1 MGCLP
6 GIVHKGLKYR
16 FGHKD
21 KSSIAFFLGDAMYNK
36 DNMKGAKTELNQ
48 FLAMADDMKGLPPQ
62 SGIAAGNY
70 DLGYIY
76 LKEENYVESLKY
88 FEKAIAGFKNVRSSE
103 DPFVGSRL
111 LPDATLRAGDS
122 HLKKNNYAKAK
133 EYYDIAIDK
142 KYPNFVYA
150 LFQNAVISGLQGN
163 TNAKLSGLKNIAD
176 KYSDSDYADDALLEM
191 GNTYEALNRPQE
203 GLSALK
209 RLVNEQ
215 EKNQIS
221 STKRC

>member
-111 LPDATLRAGDS
+111 LPDATLRREI
-122 HLKKNNYAKAK
+122 HILKRIITPK
-133 EYYDIAIDK
+133 
-142 KYPNFVYA
+142 
-150 LFQNAVISGLQGN
+150 Q
-163 TNAKLSGLKNIAD
+163 KNIMT
-176 KYSDSDYADDALLEM
+176 LQL
-191 GNTYEALNRPQE
+191 T
-203 GLSALK
+203 
-209 RLVNEQ
+209 
-215 EKNQIS
+215 KNIPTLYMHCFKMQSFQDFRAI
-221 STKRC
+221 RMQNYPA

>member
-1 MGCLP
+1 
-6 GIVHKGLKYR
+6 
-16 FGHKD
+16 
-21 KSSIAFFLGDAMYNK
+21 MYNK
-36 DNMKGAKTELNQ
+36 DNMKGAKSELNQ

-88 FEKAIAGFKNVRSSE
+88 FEKAIAGFKNVRSTE

-133 EYYDIAIDK
+133 EYYEKAEVSCREINNPEYLANTLNNLSSIYNKIGDNK
-142 KYPNFVYA
+142 KGDTPA
-150 LFQNAVISGLQGN
+150 
-163 TNAKLSGLKNIAD
+163 
-176 KYSDSDYADDALLEM
+176 
-191 GNTYEALNRPQE
+191 
-203 GLSALK
+203 
-209 RLVNEQ
+209 
-215 EKNQIS
+215 
-221 STKRC
+221 